1 VRVTIV
7 SRIYAPETAAASTY
21 LAAVAEAFAERG
33 HDVTV
38 MTVRP
43 PSTLPFDDSAHR
55 IRIRRARVLRDAHGY
70 VRGYFPYLSFDLPL
84 FFRLLFSRR
93 ADLYFVEPPPTT
105 GMVVRVVSFLRRTPF
120 VYRAADLWSDAA
132 ATVTS
137 SALVLR
143 LLRTVEVGVLRASKM
158 SFAASPGLLARMR
171 EIGVSSPAM
180 VAGSGADTEVYRYD
194 PAVERT
200 GKPYFIYAGTYSEW
214 QGASVLVEGFA
225 DFIADHPEFRL
236 VYIGSGSDRALLEE
250 RSRSLGLSTVEF
262 LEPVPGPALNVLL
275 NNAVASVASL
285 RPGMG
290 YDYAFPSKIFTSLA
304 AGCPVIFAG
313 VGPTVPF
320 LRQAASNVTVGEA
333 VDYDAN
339 EVSAAMRRIAETR
352 ASPVARRRLSE
363 WARQHHSLAATC
375 DKVVSACEAV
385 LTPSRRGKAT

>member
-1 VRVTIV
+1 MRVTIV

-21 LAAVAEAFAERG
+21 LAAVAESFAERG

-43 PSTLPFDDSAHR
+43 PKTIPYDDSVNG
-55 IRIRRARVLRDAHGY
+55 IRIRRAPVLRDEHGY
-70 VRGYFPYLSFDLPL
+70 VRGYLSYLSFDVPL

-105 GMVVRVVSFLRRTPF
+105 GVVVWMVSFLRRTRF

-137 SALVLR
+137 SGLVLR
-143 LLRTVEVGVLRASKM
+143 LLRAFETGVLRASTM
-158 SFAASPGLLARMR
+158 SFAASQGLLERMR
-171 EIGVSSPAM
+171 EIGISSPAM

-194 PAVERT
+194 SAVART
-200 GKPYFIYAGTYSEW
+200 DEPYFIYAGTFSEW
-214 QGASVLVEGFA
+214 QGASVFVEGFA
-225 DFIADHPEFRL
+225 KFVADHPDFRL
-236 VYIGSGSDRALLEE
+236 IYIGSGSDRALLQE
-250 RSRSLGLSTVEF
+250 RSRSLGVSTVEF
-262 LEPVPGPALNVLL
+262 REPVPGPALNVLL

-290 YDYAFPSKIFTSLA
+290 YDYAFPSKILTSLA

-320 LRQAASNVTVGEA
+320 LREAAINATVGEA
-333 VDYDAN
+333 VEYDAD
-339 EVSAAMRRIAETR
+339 EVSAAMRRIVEAP

-363 WARQHHSLAATC
+363 WTREHHSLSSTC
-375 DKVVSACEAV
+375 GKVVSACEEILAQ
-385 LTPSRRGKAT
+385 SRQSNSA